1 MLKEKKNVITFG
13 DSKRPSV
20 ITFID
25 TTFLIPYLNLL
36 FVIYLK
42 TSRKLSK
49 QHSSKWE
56 GVLCVSKKVVQLTG
70 RGMPGKAIP
79 GITDVILLG
88 KHFKYVDKK
97 QSTFLE

>member
-1 MLKEKKNVITFG
+1 MLLHLEIAKDLQSSHSLV
-13 DSKRPSV
+13 PL
-20 ITFID
+20 
-25 TTFLIPYLNLL
+25 FLIPYLNLA

-42 TSRKLSK
+42 TLRKLSK
-49 QHSSKWE
+49 QHSSRWE

-88 KHFKYVDKK
+88 THFKYVDKK
-97 QSTFLE
+97 QSAFLE